1 MSRVGTAE
9 RSGSATGGAVVADH
23 PYRIEVRPHYTCG
36 AGHHRYWSMPPRM
49 EATSLDLQSG
59 RSYR

>member
-9 RSGSATGGAVVADH
+9 RSGSATGEAVVADH
-23 PYRIEVRPHYTCG
+23 PYRSEVRPHHTCG
-36 AGHHRYWSMPPRM
+36 AGHQRYWSVPPRM